1 MGAKIINVFII
12 FNGKELVFIWVPG
25 HVGIRGNSAADSAA
39 KDILVGDISLIPFSD
54 LKSRENKYMLKLWQS
69 EWDEFPENKL
79 YQIFPALKKSVL
91 FVLGQTE
98 KKRL

>member
-1 MGAKIINVFII
+1 MGAKIINVLII
-12 FNGKELVFIWVPG
+12 FNGREFVFIGVPG

-39 KDILVGDISLIPFSD
+39 KDVLVGDISLIPLSD
-54 LKSRENKYMLKLWQS
+54 LKSRENKYMLELWQS
-69 EWDEFPENKL
+69 ERDEFPENKL
-79 YQIFPALKKSVL
+79 YKIFPVLKKNVL